1 MSEVNKIANY
11 NQMMSWLT
19 RPSTP
24 QTETRENFAKAGS
37 AKVDGRTTRGIN
49 VERRNV
55 IKNILEQDIE
65 DFNKNKKLYSGQKY
79 PLNLDKIQKL
89 VKEQTGTLPDAYLI
103 NESLEKLDPE
113 IKSDIVKVESV
124 R

>member
-24 QTETRENFAKAGS
+24 QTETRENFAEAGS

-65 DFNKNKKLYSGQKY
+65 NFNKNKKLYPDQKY
-79 PLNLDKIQKL
+79 PLNVDNIQKI
-89 VKEQTGTLPDAYLI
+89 I
-103 NESLEKLDPE
+103 NT
-113 IKSDIVKVESV
+113 KSE
-124 R
+124 